1 LIFSLDENIHAAL
14 ASQLRQRG
22 IDAYNAYDLH
32 QEGWTDAAL
41 LQEAATQERVLVT
54 HNISHFV
61 TLHRSYLA
69 EGRSHAWIVVTPV
82 RPIGTL
88 LTRLIALQ
96 ETTTAEEMAST
107 LRFL

>member
-1 LIFSLDENIHAAL
+1 VHAAL
-14 ASQLRQRG
+14 APQLRQRG
-22 IDAYNAYDLH
+22 IDACSVYDL
-32 QEGWTDAAL
+32 QRQGSTDMVV
-41 LQEAATQERVLVT
+41 LQEAAAQGRVLVT

-69 EGRSHAWIVVTPV
+69 EDRPHAGIVVTPV

-88 LTRLIALQ
+88 LTRLIALH
-96 ETTTAEEMAST
+96 ETTTAEELANT

>member
-1 LIFSLDENIHAAL
+1 MDENVHAAL
-14 ASQLRQRG
+14 APQLRQRG
-22 IDAYNAYDLH
+22 IDAYSVYDL
-32 QEGWTDAAL
+32 QREGWTDAAL
-41 LQEAATQERVLVT
+41 LQEAAAQGRVLVT

-69 EGRSHAWIVVTPV
+69 EGQPHAGIVVTPV

-88 LTRLIALQ
+88 LVRLIALHK
-96 ETTTAEEMAST
+96 TTTAEEMAST

>member
-1 LIFSLDENIHAAL
+1 MPPLRHSYDSV
-14 ASQLRQRG
+14 ASTPTMSMISTRKVGRTLRSCKKP
-22 IDAYNAYDLH
+22 LP
-32 QEGWTDAAL
+32 
-41 LQEAATQERVLVT
+41 QEAVTQGRVLVT

-69 EGRSHAWIVVTPV
+69 EGRSHAGIVVTPV

-88 LTRLIALQ
+88 LTRLIALH

>member
-1 LIFSLDENIHAAL
+1 MPPLRHSYDSV
-14 ASQLRQRG
+14 ASTPTMPMISTRKVGRTLRSCEKPLPQGRYQG
-22 IDAYNAYDLH
+22 
-32 QEGWTDAAL
+32 
-41 LQEAATQERVLVT
+41 RVLVT

-88 LTRLIALQ
+88 LTRLIALH